1 MSRQHRPVTR
11 ITAAWV
17 VWALVCFPFSQAAPP
32 ASPVVENAKACED
45 TITTKVQVDP
55 KLKFKFFTAPPETSR
70 PWHIVGNADDGLE
83 DTLDGNIDEEDL
95 ILLEHTSACI
105 STHQGEHP
113 MTFCEAKS
121 TSDATLS
128 LLIHGGVPAYTSG
141 LTVNV
146 DAKSGDFTCAFDALY
161 PSPTLPLTW
170 RITKKTM
177 RAKSLD
183 IHPGH
188 RFYAWISVEF
198 DEVWMEN
205 GKEQKRPYKIEGPI
219 KPVIQHPPKKE

>member
-1 MSRQHRPVTR
+1 
-11 ITAAWV
+11 
-17 VWALVCFPFSQAAPP
+17 VWAFVCFPVSHAAPP

-70 PWHIVGNADDGLE
+70 PWHIVEHEDGHLE
-83 DTLDGNIDEEDL
+83 DTIDQTIGPEDH
-95 ILLEHTSACI
+95 ILLEHTSASV

-113 MTFCEAKS
+113 MIFCEAES
-121 TSDATLS
+121 TGDAGLTLY
-128 LLIHGGVPAYTSG
+128 IHGGEPGHFSS
-141 LTVNV
+141 LTVDV
-146 DAKSGDFTCAFDALY
+146 DTKSGNFTCSFEAVY
-161 PSPTLPLTW
+161 PSPKPPLTW
-170 RITKKTM
+170 RITKKAM
-177 RAKSLD
+177 LAKSLTTQ
-183 IHPGH
+183 PGH

-198 DEVWMEN
+198 DEVWTEN